1 VPRAITGWLVVLAVL
16 LPGTAASATATSD
29 VVDGIDSGGGSIHAR
44 IAGDTASLMRD
55 GVPWVFYGA
64 NPEYGYRLRLAVLGV
79 GSSFQTLDG
88 AGGPDGRTTDSVG
101 TDVSATRY
109 AGMVH
114 VFFRDDT
121 TATLRHGWLTDGVW
135 RFETID
141 GDVTAGGRTT
151 DDVGGRSVAMV
162 YRRKLNVVYADD
174 TAGDVRRAVFDGSS
188 WRYSVLDGDS
198 TAGGQTADAVGL
210 AIRADVWGSRMHV
223 LYTRAGGGL
232 REATIGRGSTST
244 YATLSDL
251 GGDSLGLVKVSDTE
265 VYVAYSQGEACCV
278 YGTAFAAVWDGS
290 SWSVDRYVTDT
301 HGITGITLFL
311 DGGNPYLAAGF
322 EECYGT
328 GGCEH
333 AVAVVRWNGT
343 TFADPLS
350 GPTAWRGQGP
360 PGFPSSAVTVRGV
373 GHLFVGAY
381 SYPSEPDIRDRV
393 LLHVEGPF

>member
-1 VPRAITGWLVVLAVL
+1 VRSAITGWIVALAVL
-16 LPGTAASATATSD
+16 LTGTTASATATSE
-29 VVDGIDSGGGSIHAR
+29 VLDGIDSGGGSIHAR
-44 IAGDTASLMRD
+44 IAGDTASIVRG

-64 NPEYGYRLRLAVLGV
+64 NPEYGYRLRLAVLGDDP
-79 GSSFQTLDG
+79 SLQTLDG

-101 TDVSATRY
+101 TDVSVTRY
-109 AGMVH
+109 GGTVH
-114 VFFRDDT
+114 VCFRDDT
-121 TATLRHGWLTDGVW
+121 TATLRHGWLTDGIW

-151 DDVGGRSVAMV
+151 DDVGGRSVALV

-174 TAGDVRRAVFDGSS
+174 TTGDVRRAVFDGSS

-198 TAGGQTADAVGL
+198 TAGGRTADAVGL

-223 LYTRAGGGL
+223 LYTMAGGGL
-232 REATIGRGSTST
+232 REATIRRGSTST

-251 GGDSLGLVKVSDTE
+251 GGDSLGLLKVSDTE
-265 VYVAYSQGEACCV
+265 VYVAYDRGDGCCV
-278 YGTAFAAVWDGS
+278 YGRAFAGVWDGS

-301 HGITGITLFL
+301 NGIYGITLLL
-311 DGGNPYLAAGF
+311 DGETPYLAVGY

-328 GGCEH
+328 GGCDH
-333 AVAVVRWNGT
+333 GVAVVRWNGT
-343 TFADPLS
+343 TFGDPLP
-350 GPTAWRGQGP
+350 GPTAWVGLGP